1 MRLLYIT
8 PYVEGVGG
16 VPRVL
21 SVKTNYLINKWN
33 YDISI
38 LATNSGTVDTFY
50 DFNKKIHFYSEKAG
64 GKNLVYIYY
73 YLYYCVEWEK
83 LPNGKW
89 KPKKTFKKENGKY
102 QFDDP
107 RYIAI
112 SQKKMAAVK
121 IMCLNCKGFYTL
133 LEPCIHHLPDG
144 YKNYK
149 LKQEYKKSK

>member
-1 MRLLYIT
+1 M
-8 PYVEGVGG
+8 
-16 VPRVL
+16 
-21 SVKTNYLINKWN
+21 
-33 YDISI
+33 
-38 LATNSGTVDTFY
+38 
-50 DFNKKIHFYSEKAG
+50 
-64 GKNLVYIYY
+64 
-73 YLYYCVEWEK
+73 EWEK

-89 KPKKTFKKENGKY
+89 KPKKIFKKENGKY

-149 LKQEYKKSK
+149 LKQEYKKSKNIDDVKPATLFDSEITNDYIMEDET